1 MVDKKGKKV
10 HYQSIQKLSQGRR
23 KMNVLSKIIRNGHF
37 VWCPLER
44 TLAQHGCKRCKGRL
58 YLTAMLLAVV
68 TAFIEFWGSS
78 QTGSLS
84 LGSDAWHVVFDSLGY
99 FIGAVDA
106 LLVARF
112 IKDRNDTLRIKRVLE
127 IVIAV
132 FIILAATIILA
143 ESLGRMQARS
153 IPDIR
158 HNGLLFSV
166 ALFGLGVNVL
176 LLFVFRLFAVGH
188 SHGTNRNGHNQSD
201 KILSAN
207 IWHTLGDTVSS
218 LLVIANSIIF
228 SLTSQPQWHYLDLV
242 VSAIIAFFLLYQG
255 IRTMWQ

>member
-1 MVDKKGKKV
+1 
-10 HYQSIQKLSQGRR
+10 
-23 KMNVLSKIIRNGHF
+23 MNVLSKIVRNGHF

-44 TLAQHGCKRCKGRL
+44 TLAYHGCKRCKGIL
-58 YLTAMLLAVV
+58 YLAAMLLAGV
-68 TAFIEFWGSS
+68 TALIEFWGSF

-84 LGSDAWHVVFDSLGY
+84 LGSDAWHVVFDGLGY

-112 IKDRNDTLRIKRVLE
+112 TKNRNTALLIKRVLE

-132 FIILAATIILA
+132 FIVSAATIILI
-143 ESLGRMQARS
+143 ESFGRMQARS

-158 HNGLLFSV
+158 HNGLLFFV

-188 SHGTNRNGHNQSD
+188 SHSHGTNHNDHDQSD
-201 KILSAN
+201 RILSAN
-207 IWHTLGDTVSS
+207 IWHTFGDAASS
-218 LLVIANSIIF
+218 FLVIVNSIIF

-242 VSAIIAFFLLYQG
+242 VSAIIASFLLYQG
-255 IRTMWQ
+255 IRTIRQ